1 MLAVWIVLKLAVVGY
16 YACAGVA
23 VGKSPKLTRPHYH
36 IIIF

>member
-23 VGKSPKLTRPHYH
+23 VGKSQRSRPNP
-36 IIIF
+36 ITI